1 MLVICRVALPVLLSV
16 TFFAA
21 LVVVSLTVAKVSEV
35 GESEATGTVPVPE
48 RETEGAVPG
57 ALLVTL
63 REPVRAPRAVGVKVT
78 LIVQEALTASVVDP
92 VGQLLVWAKSPE
104 FVPPSAMLLMLSG
117 AVPVLV
123 TVIVCAA
130 LVVPTS

>member
-1 MLVICRVALPVLLSV
+1 MLVICKVALPVLLRV
-16 TFFAA
+16 TFLAA
-21 LVVVSLTVAKVSEV
+21 LVVVSLTAAKVSEV
-35 GESEATGTVPVPE
+35 GEREATGTVPVPE

-63 REPVRAPRAVGVKVT
+63 REAVRVPRAVGVKVT
-78 LIVQEALTASVVDP
+78 LMVQDALTASVLDP
-92 VGQLLVWAKSPE
+92 VGQLLIWAKSPG
-104 FVPPSAMLLMLSG
+104 FVPLSAMLVMLRG

-123 TVIVCAA
+123 TVIVCAV